1 MARRDNFDGGH
12 GKPDH
17 FGARFGMSQQEERDI
32 SAKAIGDEL
41 LDGTARIYGYHD
53 YEHYTAEKDNR
64 EDALF
69 EKKYKTNNPEHGR
82 TGNVVY
88 DPDIESTVYEIKHP
102 SGWKA
107 VHRGMITDL
116 YHPKHG
122 CIDLIDWTDAEKH
135 GLGSP
140 ATPDEWPSPEAVH
153 TELNGWI
160 DENKDN
166 YSDG

>member
-1 MARRDNFDGGH
+1 MPRRDNFDGGH
-12 GKPDH
+12 GKPEH
-17 FGARFGMSQQEERDI
+17 FGAQFGMSKAEEGEM
-32 SAKAIGDEL
+32 AGEAMGQHL
-41 LDGTARIYGYHD
+41 MDGIARIEGYHD
-53 YEHYTAEKDNR
+53 YEHMKLEKNNI

-69 EKKYKTNNPEHGR
+69 EKRYKTDNPEHGR

-116 YHPKHG
+116 HHPKHG
-122 CIDLIDWTDAEKH
+122 CIDLIDWNDSEKH

-153 TELNGWI
+153 AELNDWI
-160 DENKDN
+160 EENKPN
-166 YSDG
+166 YPDM